1 MLITE
6 LGYFALLLA
15 LVLAIL
21 QTVLPALGVI
31 KHQTAWQRLAP
42 SLAVAGFLVMLVS
55 FVALM
60 AGFLYNDFSLVYV
73 AGHSNSLL
81 PWYYKL
87 SATWGGHEGSLLLWL
102 TILSTWCMLVAV
114 CSRGL
119 PLDMRA
125 RVLSVLGGVQVMM
138 LAMLTFTSS
147 PFVRTL
153 PNLPVDGADLNPLLQ
168 DPGLIF
174 HPPMLYMGYV
184 GLAVPFAFCMASL
197 WAGRL
202 DAVWTRWSRP
212 WTVAA
217 WVFLTL
223 GIAIGSWWAY
233 YELGWG
239 GWWFWDPVE
248 NASLMPWLASTALMH
263 SLAVTEKRGVF
274 KAWTIMLAIFGF
286 ALSLLGTFLVRSGVI
301 TSVHSFAAD
310 PTRGMAILAI
320 LGAVIGGG
328 LLMFALRGWRL
339 TVESFYQLKSRE
351 TILVINNIILLV
363 ATLVV
368 LLGTLYP
375 IIADAFK
382 LGQVSVGPPYF
393 NALFVPL
400 SWVLL
405 ALMGVGAT
413 MRYKYD
419 SRPMLKILM
428 MTVVCSLLLGV
439 VGWYMINLL
448 GENTSFDHTIYIT
461 ASLSAWV
468 LLFIGLDI
476 KDKTRHAKGFTN
488 GLRKLSPSYY
498 GMQIAHIGVLV
509 TALGVA
515 GVSALSMEKDVAMTV
530 GDSTHVQGYDF
541 YLQDFDLVQGS
552 NYDATRATIQVK
564 ADGRLI
570 TKLYPEK
577 RNYVVSMMPMTEV
590 GLRASLFNEL
600 YVALGEPIVKDGKVD
615 NNTWAVRVHV
625 KSMVRWLWLGSI
637 IMALGGF
644 IAMLDKR
651 YRMKKVK
658 ADLAK
663 SKLSPTTVNQDNGKN
678 NSKDNG
684 KVIKDDE
691 NVSKDNDKDSQT
703 TKVNDNAGEM
713 TP

>member
-15 LVLAIL
+15 LVLAML
-21 QTVLPALGVI
+21 QTILPALGVI
-31 KHQTAWQRLAP
+31 KHQIAWQRLAP
-42 SLAVAGFLVMLVS
+42 SLAVAGFLAMMMS
-55 FVALM
+55 FLALM

-73 AGHSNSLL
+73 ANQSNSLL

-102 TILSTWCMLVAV
+102 TILATWCMLVAV

-119 PLDMRA
+119 PLNMQA

-138 LAMLTFTSS
+138 LAMLTFTSN

-217 WVFLTL
+217 WIFLTL
-223 GIAIGSWWAY
+223 GIALGSWWAY

-248 NASLMPWLASTALMH
+248 NASLMPWLASTALIH

-320 LGAVIGGG
+320 LGTVIGGG

-375 IIADAFK
+375 LIADAFQ

-405 ALMGVGAT
+405 AFMGVGAT

-419 SRPMLKILM
+419 GRPLPKLLILTAM
-428 MTVVCSLLLGV
+428 CSLVLGA

-448 GENTSFDHTIYIT
+448 GKSISFDHTIYIT

-476 KDKTRHAKGFTN
+476 KDKTRHAKGLIN

-515 GVSALSMEKDVAMTV
+515 GVSALSVEKDVAMTV

-541 YLQDFDLVQGS
+541 YLQEFELIQGS
-552 NYDATRATIQVK
+552 NYDATRASIQVK
-564 ADGRLI
+564 KDGKLI
-570 TKLYPEK
+570 TTLYPQK

-590 GLRASLFNEL
+590 GLRVSLFNEL
-600 YVALGEPIVKDGKVD
+600 YVALGEPIIKDGKMD

-625 KSMVRWLWLGSI
+625 KPMVRWLWLGSI
-637 IMALGGF
+637 VMALGGVV
-644 IAMLDKR
+644 AMLDKR

-658 ADLAK
+658 PKLAK
-663 SKLSPTTVNQDNGKN
+663 TNKNADGKYAQT
-678 NSKDNG
+678 
-684 KVIKDDE
+684 
-691 NVSKDNDKDSQT
+691 DSQT
-703 TKVNDNAGEM
+703 KGM
-713 TP
+713 MP

>member
-21 QTVLPALGVI
+21 QAVLPTIGII
-31 KHQTAWQRLAP
+31 KHQVQWQRLAP
-42 SLAVAGFLVMLVS
+42 SLAVALFFAMMVS
-55 FVALM
+55 FLALM

-73 AGHSNSLL
+73 ASHSNSLL

-102 TILSTWCMLVAV
+102 MILATWCMLVAV
-114 CSRGL
+114 FSRAL

-125 RVLSVLGGVQVMM
+125 RVMAVLGMIQVMM
-138 LAMLTFTSS
+138 LVMLIFTSS
-147 PFVRTL
+147 PFSRTL

-184 GLAVPFAFCMASL
+184 GLAVPFAFCMAAL

-217 WVFLTL
+217 WGFLTL

-248 NASLMPWLASTALMH
+248 NASLMPWLAATALLH

-274 KAWTIMLAIFGF
+274 KAWTIMLAIFAF
-286 ALSLLGTFLVRSGVI
+286 ALSVLGTFLVRSGVI

-320 LGAVIGGG
+320 LAIVIGGG
-328 LLMFALRGWRL
+328 LVMFALRGWRL
-339 TVESFYQLKSRE
+339 TVESSYKLKSRE
-351 TILVINNIILLV
+351 TVLVVNNIILLV

-382 LGQVSVGPPYF
+382 LGQVSVGAPYF

-400 SWVLL
+400 TWLLL
-405 ALMGVGAT
+405 AFMGVGANI
-413 MRYKYD
+413 RYKYD
-419 SRPMLKILM
+419 SRPLL
-428 MTVVCSLLLGV
+428 TTLVVCTISSLVLGAV
-439 VGWYMINLL
+439 VWYMISLL
-448 GENTSFDHTIYIT
+448 GENTAFDVSIYLT
-461 ASLSAWV
+461 ASLSVWV
-468 LLFIGLDI
+468 LAFMVLDI
-476 KDKTRHAKGFTN
+476 KDKVRHAKGLMA
-488 GLRKLSPSYY
+488 GLKKLTPSYY
-498 GMQIAHIGVLV
+498 GMQIAHLGVLIV
-509 TALGVA
+509 ALGVA
-515 GVSALSMEKDVAMTV
+515 AVSSLSVEKDVAMTV

-541 YLQDFDLVQGS
+541 YLQDFEHIQGS
-552 NYDATRATIQVK
+552 NYDATQATIQVK
-564 ADGRLI
+564 KSGTLM
-570 TKLYPEK
+570 TTLYPQK

-590 GLRASLFNEL
+590 GLQPSLFNEI
-600 YVALGEPIVKDGKVD
+600 YVALGEPIVATNGKISED
-615 NNTWAVRVHV
+615 TWAVRVYV
-625 KSMVRWLWLGSI
+625 KPMVRWLWLGAI
-637 IMALGGF
+637 VMALGGLV
-644 IAMLDKR
+644 AMMDKR
-651 YRMKKVK
+651 YR
-658 ADLAK
+658 
-663 SKLSPTTVNQDNGKN
+663 
-678 NSKDNG
+678 
-684 KVIKDDE
+684 IKRLDATI
-691 NVSKDNDKDSQT
+691 KH
-703 TKVNDNAGEM
+703 GE
-713 TP
+713 TL